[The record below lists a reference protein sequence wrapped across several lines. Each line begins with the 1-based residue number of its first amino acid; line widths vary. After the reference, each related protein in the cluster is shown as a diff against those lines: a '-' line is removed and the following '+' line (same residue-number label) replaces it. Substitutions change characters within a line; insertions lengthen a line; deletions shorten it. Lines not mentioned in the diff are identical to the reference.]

1 MLEEYSYLIPEESRG
16 VITENVKEL
25 RRIEEILR
33 RKFDDHKFCEALIPL
48 FEYVDLYKNVYKDF
62 DEEKVF
68 KYIGKDGKVIALRW
82 DFTIPIA
89 RYYFLQNTEKEARYS
104 YFGKVYRKEEPK

>member
-33 RKFDDHKFCEALIPL
+33 RKFDDHNFP
-48 FEYVDLYKNVYKDF
+48 
-62 DEEKVF
+62 KVH
-68 KYIGKDGKVIALRW
+68 
-82 DFTIPIA
+82 P
-89 RYYFLQNTEKEARYS
+89 
-104 YFGKVYRKEEPK
+104 